1 MGPSHSMSS
10 QVEQP
15 PLEAPIEP
23 DLGRW
28 KVKRNLHYWVLGIV
42 VTVLTVFMLAE
53 AMKTENPDDATV
65 AEQKKQKEKQNAALN
80 KTEQAPARED
90 LEQTLAKQQKE
101 AQERLDAVAKATQ
114 VAALPQSAQ
123 LPGNLVPMPQSG
135 GPLNLPPLPQG
146 KPRPDAGLPS
156 PESMQA
162 GQSQEMQMAV
172 KREEQVLA
180 SPIMAID
187 NTSKL
192 SLIGGKANKSGGN
205 SSLERASQ
213 DLAEEREKRLAE
225 SKVDR
230 DQMFNKALNASAS
243 LMGGG
248 AAGQGRGAA
257 GNQQS
262 FYENLASQ
270 ETGNDVLRPIASRGK
285 YSLMQGASIPAV
297 LISEIRSD
305 LPGDIKA
312 STTMD
317 VYDSV
322 SGTALLIPKG
332 TTLVG
337 KYNNDVKVGQEKAMA
352 GFTRMIY
359 PSGASV
365 DLGGMKA
372 AEGSGEGGLSDD
384 VDNHFFKMFGT
395 NFLIAGLAQFFQ
407 KDQGSVTVVNNGG
420 GGANQLS
427 NTAGQILSDTVKVI
441 NERNRSIP
449 PTIYVYRG
457 HKFNVMVNK
466 DMVLPPYQTGVRQ

>member
-1 MGPSHSMSS
+1 MST

-42 VTVLTVFMLAE
+42 VTVLAVFMLGE
-53 AMKTENPDDATV
+53 AMKSEHPDDATV
-65 AEQKKQKEKQNAALN
+65 AEQKKLKEKQNAALN

-101 AQERLDAVAKATQ
+101 AQERLAEAAKAPQ
-114 VAALPQSAQ
+114 AAALPQSAQ
-123 LPGNLVPMPQSG
+123 LPGNLVPPGVQPS

-156 PESMQA
+156 PESMQSA
-162 GQSQEMQMAV
+162 QSQEAQMAI

-192 SLIGGKANKSGGN
+192 SLMAGKANKPGG
-205 SSLERASQ
+205 SSTLERASQ
-213 DLAEEREKRLAE
+213 DLAEERERRLAE
-225 SKVDR
+225 SKADR
-230 DQMFNKALNASAS
+230 DQMFNKALNASTS

-257 GNQQS
+257 GSQQN

-297 LISEIRSD
+297 LITEVRSD

-312 STTMD
+312 ATTMD

-322 SGTALLIPKG
+322 NGAALLIPKG
-332 TTLVG
+332 TILVG
-337 KYNNDVKVGQEKAMA
+337 KYNNEVKVGQEKVMA

-384 VDNHFFKMFGT
+384 VDNHFWKMFGT
-395 NFLIAGLAQFFQ
+395 NFLIAGLAQIFQ
-407 KDQGSVTVVNNGG
+407 KDQGSVTVVNNGA

-427 NTAGQILSDTVKVI
+427 NTAGQILADTVRVI
-441 NERNRSIP
+441 NERNRAIP

>member
-1 MGPSHSMSS
+1 MSA
-10 QVEQP
+10 QVEQT
-15 PLEAPIEP
+15 PLEAPVEP

-42 VTVLTVFMLAE
+42 VTVLAVFMLAE
-53 AMKTENPDDATV
+53 AMKSENPDDAVV
-65 AEQKKQKEKQNAALN
+65 AEQKKLKEKQNAALN

-101 AQERLDAVAKATQ
+101 AQERLDAAKASQ
-114 VAALPQSAQ
+114 LPQSAQ
-123 LPGNLVPMPQSG
+123 LPGNLLPVSQGSQPG
-135 GPLNLPPLPQG
+135 VPLNLPPLPQG
-146 KPRPDAGLPS
+146 KTRPDAGLPS
-156 PESMQA
+156 PEAMQA
-162 GQSQEMQMAV
+162 GQSQELQLAA

-192 SLIGGKANKSGGN
+192 GVMKGSKVGGN
-205 SSLERASQ
+205 STLERATQ
-213 DLAEEREKRLAE
+213 DLAEERERRREE
-225 SKVDR
+225 SKADR
-230 DQMFNKALNASAS
+230 DQMFNKALSASSS

-257 GNQQS
+257 GNQQN
-262 FYENLASQ
+262 FYENLEKQ
-270 ETGNDVLRPIASRGK
+270 ESGNEVLRPVASRGK

-297 LISEIRSD
+297 LITEVRSD

-312 STTMD
+312 ATTMD
-317 VYDSV
+317 VYDSI
-322 SGTALLIPKG
+322 SGWALLIPKG
-332 TTLVG
+332 TILVG
-337 KYNNDVKVGQEKAMA
+337 KYNNEVKVGQEKVMA

-372 AEGSGEGGLSDD
+372 AEASGEGGLSDD

-407 KDQGSVTVVNNGG
+407 KDQQGTSGVTVVNNS
-420 GGANQLS
+420 GATNQLS
-427 NTAGQILSDTVKVI
+427 NTAGQILADTVRVI

-449 PTIYVYRG
+449 PTIYVHRG
-457 HKFNVMVNK
+457 HKFSVMVNK
-466 DMVLPPYQTGVRQ
+466 DMVLPPYQTGTRQ

>member
-1 MGPSHSMSS
+1 MNT
-10 QVEQP
+10 QVEQT

-42 VTVLTVFMLAE
+42 VTVLTVFMLGE
-53 AMKTENPDDATV
+53 AMKSEHPDDATV
-65 AEQKKQKEKQNAALN
+65 AEKNKLKEKQNAALN

-101 AQERLDAVAKATQ
+101 AQERLDALAKAPQATD
-114 VAALPQSAQ
+114 LPQSAQ
-123 LPGNLVPMPQSG
+123 LPGNLVPMPQGSQSG

-192 SLIGGKANKSGGN
+192 SLIAGKANKPGG
-205 SSLERASQ
+205 SSTLERASQ
-213 DLAEEREKRLAE
+213 DLAEEREKRLAD

-230 DQMFNKALNASAS
+230 DQMFNKALNASSS
-243 LMGGG
+243 LMGAG
-248 AAGQGRGAA
+248 AAGQGRAAA
-257 GNQQS
+257 GSQQN

-285 YSLMQGASIPAV
+285 FSLMQGASIPSV
-297 LISEIRSD
+297 LITEVRSD

-322 SGTALLIPKG
+322 NGAALLIPKG
-332 TTLVG
+332 TILVG
-337 KYNNDVKVGQEKAMA
+337 KYNNEVKVGQEKVMA

-407 KDQGSVTVVNNGG
+407 KDQGGVTVVNNGG

-427 NTAGQILSDTVKVI
+427 NTAGQILADTVRVI

>member
-1 MGPSHSMSS
+1 M
-10 QVEQP
+10 
-15 PLEAPIEP
+15 EP

-42 VTVLTVFMLAE
+42 VTVLAVFMLGE
-53 AMKTENPDDATV
+53 AMKSEHPDDATV
-65 AEQKKQKEKQNAALN
+65 AEQKKLKEKQNAALN
-80 KTEQAPARED
+80 KTEQAPAKED
-90 LEQTLAKQQKE
+90 LEQTLAKQEKE
-101 AQERLDAVAKATQ
+101 ARDRLDAAAKESQA
-114 VAALPQSAQ
+114 VPLPQSAQ
-123 LPGNLVPMPQSG
+123 LPGNLVPA

-156 PESMQA
+156 PESMQSA
-162 GQSQEMQMAV
+162 QSQEAQMAM

-192 SLIGGKANKSGGN
+192 SLGMGKANKAGA
-205 SSLERASQ
+205 SSTLERSSQ
-213 DLAEEREKRLAE
+213 DFAEERERRLAE

-230 DQMFNKALNASAS
+230 DQMFNKALNASTS

-248 AAGQGRGAA
+248 AAGQRGANS
-257 GNQQS
+257 GQQN
-262 FYENLASQ
+262 FYENLANQ
-270 ETGNDVLRPIASRGK
+270 ETGNEVLRPIASRGK

-297 LISEIRSD
+297 LITEVRSD

-312 STTMD
+312 ATTMD

-322 SGTALLIPKG
+322 NGAALLIPKG
-332 TTLVG
+332 TILVG
-337 KYNNDVKVGQEKAMA
+337 KYNNEVKIGQEKVMA

-384 VDNHFFKMFGT
+384 VDNHFWKMFGT
-395 NFLIAGLAQFFQ
+395 NFLIAGLAQIFQ

-420 GGANQLS
+420 ATNQLS
-427 NTAGQILSDTVKVI
+427 NTAGQILADTVRVI
-441 NERNRSIP
+441 NERNRAIP